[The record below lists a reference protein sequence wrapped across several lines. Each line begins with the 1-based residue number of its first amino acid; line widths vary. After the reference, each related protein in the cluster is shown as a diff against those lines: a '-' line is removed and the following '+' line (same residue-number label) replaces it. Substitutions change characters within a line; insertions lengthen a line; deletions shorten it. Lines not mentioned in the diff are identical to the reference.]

1 MINFWNVTTFLLPSF
16 CQYFIFSLIFYI
28 GDNVTN
34 KAFFSWSDA
43 KINGLLNA
51 SDLFHNFVSK
61 YNLEKQLELDS
72 CLTDDNINVEYMD
85 VDDKCVSSG
94 CGNLTLTSLQTSNL
108 PEQIVVAQYD
118 QNKFITIFKYLFN
131 R

>member
-1 MINFWNVTTFLLPSF
+1 MTTFLLSSF

-28 GDNVTN
+28 GDSETN
-34 KAFFSWSDA
+34 EAFFSLSDA

-51 SDLFHNFVSK
+51 SDLFHDFVSK

-85 VDDKCVSSG
+85 VDDKCVNSG

-108 PEQIVVAQYD
+108 PEQILL
-118 QNKFITIFKYLFN
+118 KS
-131 R
+131 